1 MKRADKSGPRRAH
14 TVAELEKK
22 VRELEVRDA
31 ECSHRIALRTKE
43 LEAAN
48 AALRKLSLAVE
59 DASDS
64 IYITERSGTIEYVNN
79 AVREMSGY
87 SREELIGRN
96 PEIFKSGKHDAA
108 FYKDMWD
115 TVHAGRTYHNIITNR
130 KKNGELFEVYHTITP
145 LKNEAGEITHFV
157 ATSKD
162 LTRQRL
168 LEERVNHL
176 AYYDH
181 LTDLPN
187 MTLFLDRIKQEL
199 PRTEYRK
206 RQVAVLTVN
215 IDRFSFINET
225 FGTESGDEVLREV
238 GRRLS
243 SVVRDGDTVARLG
256 RDHFGVLLVDVA
268 QSRDI
273 VFVVTRIFSA
283 LERPLRVMGADIAVN
298 LYIGISVSPQDTMDA
313 VQLMANSEIAVAKA
327 RYQGLNSYQ
336 FFTSEMNQL
345 ASNFA
350 VFQKSLLQALT
361 NNEFVLHYQPYFNV
375 ATRTLAGIEC
385 LIRWNSPEHGFIY
398 PTNFIPSLEDTRM
411 IIQVGQWVVH
421 EACRQIREWQDKGY
435 AMVPVT
441 TNLSAVQFKQADVG
455 DFIETTVRESG
466 IDPRNLAFELTES
479 TMMENPEKIRLL
491 LTRLK
496 KLGISI
502 STDDFGTGYSSL
514 SYLKNLPL
522 DNLKIDISFVKDITT
537 NTDDGAIVSSIVS
550 MAHNLRLKTIAEGV
564 ETAEQLKT
572 LHELGCDMV
581 QGFYLCRPVTAE
593 AAEAILAMNQRTTQ
607 GL

>member
-22 VRELEVRDA
+22 VRELEARDA

-522 DNLKIDISFVKDITT
+522 DNLKIDISFVKDITS